1 MTSAPQPASPSPIG
15 SVPVQVVTTPG
26 CHLCAEGLRV
36 VERVAEPFGI
46 DWAELP
52 LAEVPEGPE
61 RDRWSVEV
69 PVLLVDG
76 VQRDF
81 WQIDPRRLTRLLRE
95 RTGGE
100 TDIAP
105 GSSDRG

>member
-1 MTSAPQPASPSPIG
+1 MNLPADPAPSSIG
-15 SVPVQVVTTPG
+15 SVPVEVITTPG
-26 CHLCAEGLRV
+26 CHLCIDGLAV
-36 VERVAEPFGI
+36 VERVAGEHGV

-52 LAEVPEGPE
+52 LSSVPEGPE

-69 PVLLVDG
+69 PVLLIDG

-95 RTGGE
+95 RHQG
-100 TDIAP
+100 
-105 GSSDRG
+105 